1 MKKNKI
7 AESLIWI
14 VVWIFI
20 LSFVLLWIW
29 NLIWNSKKMI
39 STFNEKMEIDIL
51 SKNSAQIINKIDLS
65 NLDDLDV
72 FYIYK
77 NTSSWSFDIYIWEH
91 NREYK
96 YINNF
101 WDKIDNP
108 LSYNG
113 NVYSRVFQA
122 RKINTNWG
130 EKTAVKALIKKLIK

>member
-7 AESLIWI
+7 AESLVWI

-39 STFNEKMEIDIL
+39 SNFNEKIDIDIL
-51 SKNSAQIINKIDLS
+51 SKNSAQILDKLDLS
-65 NLDDLDV
+65 NIDDLDV
-72 FYIYK
+72 FYIHK

-91 NREYK
+91 NREHK

-101 WDKIDNP
+101 WDEIADP
-108 LSYNG
+108 ISYNG
-113 NVYSRVFQA
+113 NIYTRVFQA
-122 RKINTNWG
+122 KKININWK
-130 EKTAVKALIKKLIK
+130 EKIAVKALIKKLIK